1 MANALDDIAA
11 LKGIEPNWSNISL
24 VNSSTQQAALSK
36 LITNAVASSEP
47 RLGTVTPNLQLA
59 IGVAST
65 TVASG
70 SATPAQ
76 AAATLQAAA
85 AKMPN
90 HGAV

>member
-1 MANALDDIAA
+1 M
-11 LKGIEPNWSNISL
+11 
-24 VNSSTQQAALSK
+24 NSSLQQAALSK
-36 LITNAVASSEP
+36 LITNAVASAEP
-47 RLGTVTPNLQLA
+47 RLATVSPNLQLA

-70 SATPAQ
+70 SASPAQ

-85 AKMPN
+85 AKLPN